1 MSASDIRE
9 ILGAEPTLRLPD
21 GVTVL
26 DVAEACR
33 RATISF
39 ASSTVPDAEEKRALA
54 TWLVGPYR
62 ELCSFVSLPA
72 FGGSATTGDRSR
84 VATPS
89 RQERIAM
96 PVRTEQVKELYALAR
111 AHVLGVIRGM
121 GRVEGDL
128 SFSVAAVGDG
138 WIEKCRDE
146 SGRLG
151 WVPVDRPKM
160 RLTERVLSLV
170 AVDYLLRPAEW
181 LGTVVVCDV
190 CGTIDFDALGR
201 ERGTCRLHRGSSG
214 QIAV

>member
-21 GVTVL
+21 GVFVL

-33 RATISF
+33 RATIAF
-39 ASSTVPDAEEKRALA
+39 AGSAAPETEEKRALA

-62 ELCSFVSLPA
+62 ELCSF
-72 FGGSATTGDRSR
+72 

-121 GRVEGDL
+121 GKVEGDL

-181 LGTVVVCDV
+181 LGTVVVCEV
-190 CGTIDFDALGR
+190 CGAIDFDALGR
-201 ERGTCRLHRGSSG
+201 ERGTCRLHRGSVG
-214 QIAV
+214 KIAV